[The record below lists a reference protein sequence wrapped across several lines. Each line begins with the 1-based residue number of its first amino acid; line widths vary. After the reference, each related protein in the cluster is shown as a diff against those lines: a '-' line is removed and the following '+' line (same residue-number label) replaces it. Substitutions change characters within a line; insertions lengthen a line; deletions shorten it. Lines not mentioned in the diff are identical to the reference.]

1 MFIYYAYIVYA
12 YIFENQIYIQ
22 KKLLY
27 YTVIFINYYDKNY
40 TILENSNYYIS
51 SNLTPYRFRKITSI
65 MMYFS

>member
-1 MFIYYAYIVYA
+1 MHIYLKIKFI
-12 YIFENQIYIQ
+12 FK

-27 YTVIFINYYDKNY
+27 YTVIFISYYDKNY

-65 MMYFS
+65 MIFS